1 MKRARLT
8 WGRALRVLENVWQ
21 GTPGVRWG
29 ITYCLPPMPSS
40 EPHDLLPPEITVLER
55 GWLSANNILFIG
67 QHDTAIVD
75 TGYCSHAD
83 QTVELVRGTLQGRP
97 LDRILNTHLHSDHCG
112 GNAALQKTWPSV
124 LTAIPPG
131 QADHVR
137 QWDAY
142 ALSYTPTGQECPP
155 FRADTLLVPGSCVLL
170 GDKPW
175 QVHAAPGHDPH
186 SVVLFEPQGRVL
198 ISADAL
204 WENGFGVVFPELEG
218 EDAFAQ
224 VAATLDVIEQLSP
237 LVVIPGHG
245 PVFVDASRAI
255 DGARRRLDGFVR
267 NPGKHALYAAKVLL
281 KYKLLE
287 WQQIGIPDL
296 TAWAQATP
304 YFGMLRARHFAA
316 QTEAEW
322 LQSLADELVR
332 SGAAVRQ
339 GEVLHNV

>member
-1 MKRARLT
+1 
-8 WGRALRVLENVWQ
+8 
-21 GTPGVRWG
+21 
-29 ITYCLPPMPSS
+29 MPSS
-40 EPHDLLPPEITVLER
+40 APHDLLPPEITVLER

-67 QHDTAIVD
+67 HHDTAIVD

-83 QTVELVRGTLQGRP
+83 QTVDLVRGALAGRA
-97 LDRILNTHLHSDHCG
+97 LDRVLNTHLHSDHCG
-112 GNAALQKTWPSV
+112 GNAALQKAWLGV

-155 FRADTLLVPGSCVLL
+155 FRADTLLMPDSCVLL

-218 EDAFAQ
+218 NNAFAE
-224 VAATLDVIEQLSP
+224 VAATLDVIEKLSP
-237 LVVIPGHG
+237 QVVIPGHG
-245 PVFVDASRAI
+245 PVFADAPRAI

-287 WQQIGIPDL
+287 WQQIRMADL
-296 TAWAQATP
+296 TAWAQGTP
-304 YFGMLRARHFAA
+304 YFGMLHQRHFGD
-316 QTEAEW
+316 QPEGEW
-322 LQSLADELVR
+322 LLSLVDDLVR

-339 GEVLHNV
+339 GDVLHNV

>member
-1 MKRARLT
+1 
-8 WGRALRVLENVWQ
+8 
-21 GTPGVRWG
+21 
-29 ITYCLPPMPSS
+29 MPTIA
-40 EPHDLLPPEITVLER
+40 PHDLLSPEITVLER
-55 GWLSANNILFIG
+55 GWLSANNVLFLG
-67 QHDTAIVD
+67 RGATALVD
-75 TGYCSHAD
+75 SGYCSNAA
-83 QTVELVRGTLQGRP
+83 QTVALVQDALGGRA
-97 LDRILNTHLHSDHCG
+97 LDRVLNTHLHSDHCG

>member
-1 MKRARLT
+1 
-8 WGRALRVLENVWQ
+8 
-21 GTPGVRWG
+21 
-29 ITYCLPPMPSS
+29 MPSS

-83 QTVELVRGTLQGRP
+83 QTVDLVLGTLQGRA

-218 EDAFAQ
+218 DDAFAQ
-224 VAATLDVIEQLSP
+224 VGATLDLIEALSP
-237 LVVIPGHG
+237 QVVIPGHG
-245 PVFVDASRAI
+245 PVFADAPRAI

-296 TAWAQATP
+296 SAWAQATP

-339 GEVLHNV
+339 GEMLHNV